1 MMVKDLDMTAAIIAA
16 TGQQPALNDHRE
28 AGLTGFTFPDTA
40 EITKAAALYYT
51 GDLFISARK
60 LLKARGDLYKQLR
73 RKK

>member
-1 MMVKDLDMTAAIIAA
+1 MKITDLDMAAAIIAA

-28 AGLTGFTFPDTA
+28 AGLTGFTFDDNEATV
-40 EITKAAALYYT
+40 AAVSAYATGALA
-51 GDLFISARK
+51 LPARK